1 MNEKLT
7 MLLGTF
13 GLHTAPMKKG
23 TSTKLLRR
31 SRIVARDRLRL
42 RKGEATMNA
51 LRTAIAGLTLLF
63 GATLVRADVIT
74 EWNRTATAIMNVA
87 MSDAV
92 NSVHGRYTRF
102 IAQIPLASNASADA
116 AASAA
121 AKDMLLRLF
130 PSQKARIEEFY
141 AVTLKGIPD
150 GAAKSTGIA
159 VGEQI
164 GAAVYADRSND
175 AINMPDSYRPIT
187 TPGVWIPTTPPLFP
201 QYATAKPWG
210 VKGADQFRPGPPPQL
225 SSALYARDYNET
237 RALGGMTSSK
247 RTPQQ
252 SEAVRFWSAGTFARS
267 WNEAASQLSGAKG
280 FDLADNARLFALLT
294 VGIADVTIADRDAKF
309 HYNFW
314 RPVTAIRN
322 GDRDDNGA
330 TERDAGW
337 LPSTPTP
344 MSPEYPSGAAI
355 IGGVAAAVLES
366 VFGARSVPRFAITD
380 IADSRVTREFDSIA
394 KLAEEQREVRIW
406 GGIHFRNS
414 LEVGDAMGRKIAEQ
428 LVANYLKPAR

>member
-1 MNEKLT
+1 MNAIRTVVVGLT
-7 MLLGTF
+7 MAL
-13 GLHTAPMKKG
+13 
-23 TSTKLLRR
+23 S
-31 SRIVARDRLRL
+31 
-42 RKGEATMNA
+42 ATQA
-51 LRTAIAGLTLLF
+51 S
-63 GATLVRADVIT
+63 ADVIT
-74 EWNRTATAIMNVA
+74 EWNQAATDLMRTIGIVGSPAARSMAMMNVA

-92 NSVHGRYTRF
+92 NSVRGRYTRF
-102 IAQIPLASNASADA
+102 IAQIPLASNASAEA

-121 AKDMLLRLF
+121 AKDALLRLF
-130 PSQKARIEEFY
+130 PAQKARIEEVY

-164 GAAVYADRSND
+164 AAAVYADRSND
-175 AINMPDSYRPIT
+175 AVNSPNNYRPIT

-201 QYATAKPWG
+201 EYATAKPWG
-210 VKGADQFRPGPPPQL
+210 MKGADQFRPGPPPQL
-225 SSALYARDYNET
+225 SSILYARDYNET
-237 RALGGMTSSK
+237 RTLGSKTSVK

-252 SEAVRFWSAGTFARS
+252 SEAVRFWSTGTFARS
-267 WNEAASQLSGAKG
+267 WNEAASQLSAAKG
-280 FDLADNARLFALLT
+280 LDLADNARLFALLT
-294 VGIADVTIADRDAKF
+294 VGIADVTIADRDGKF

-366 VFGARSVPRFAITD
+366 VFGAGSVPRFAITD
-380 IADSRVTREFDSIA
+380 IADSRVVREFDSIA

-414 LEVGDAMGRKIAEQ
+414 LEIGDAMGRKIADH
-428 LVANYLKPAR
+428 LVANYLKPTR

>member
-1 MNEKLT
+1 MQHQTRKTRNQCPREAAMNAIRTVVVGLT
-7 MLLGTF
+7 MAL
-13 GLHTAPMKKG
+13 
-23 TSTKLLRR
+23 S
-31 SRIVARDRLRL
+31 
-42 RKGEATMNA
+42 ATQA
-51 LRTAIAGLTLLF
+51 S
-63 GATLVRADVIT
+63 ADVIT
-74 EWNRTATAIMNVA
+74 EWNQAATDLMRTIGIVGSPAARSMAMMNVA

-92 NSVHGRYTRF
+92 NSVRGRYTRF
-102 IAQIPLASNASADA
+102 IAQIPLASNASAEA

-121 AKDMLLRLF
+121 AKDALLRLF
-130 PSQKARIEEFY
+130 PAQKARIEEVY

-164 GAAVYADRSND
+164 AAAVYADRSND
-175 AINMPDSYRPIT
+175 AVNSPDNYRPIT

-201 QYATAKPWG
+201 EYATAKPWG
-210 VKGADQFRPGPPPQL
+210 MKGADQFRPGPPPQL
-225 SSALYARDYNET
+225 SSILYARDYNET
-237 RALGGMTSSK
+237 RTLGSKTSVK

-252 SEAVRFWSAGTFARS
+252 SEAVRFWSTGTFARS
-267 WNEAASQLSGAKG
+267 WNEAASQLSAAKG
-280 FDLADNARLFALLT
+280 LDLADNARLFALLT
-294 VGIADVTIADRDAKF
+294 VGIADVTIADRDGKF

-366 VFGARSVPRFAITD
+366 VFGAGSVPRFAITD
-380 IADSRVTREFDSIA
+380 IADSRVVREFDSIA
-394 KLAEEQREVRIW
+394 KLAEEQRDVRIW

-414 LEVGDAMGRKIAEQ
+414 LEVGDAMGRKIADH
-428 LVANYLKPAR
+428 LVANYLKPTP

>member
-1 MNEKLT
+1 MNAIRTVVVGLT
-7 MLLGTF
+7 MAL
-13 GLHTAPMKKG
+13 
-23 TSTKLLRR
+23 S
-31 SRIVARDRLRL
+31 
-42 RKGEATMNA
+42 ATQA
-51 LRTAIAGLTLLF
+51 S
-63 GATLVRADVIT
+63 ADVIT
-74 EWNRTATAIMNVA
+74 EWNQAATDLMRTIGIVGSPAARSMAMMNVA

-92 NSVHGRYTRF
+92 NSVRGRYTRF
-102 IAQIPLASNASADA
+102 IAQIPLASNASAEA

-121 AKDMLLRLF
+121 AKDALLRLF
-130 PSQKARIEEFY
+130 PAQKARIEEVY

-164 GAAVYADRSND
+164 AAAVYVDRSND
-175 AINMPDSYRPIT
+175 AVNSPDNYRPIT

-201 QYATAKPWG
+201 EYATAKPWG
-210 VKGADQFRPGPPPQL
+210 MKGADQFRPGPPPQL
-225 SSALYARDYNET
+225 SSILYARDYNET
-237 RALGGMTSSK
+237 RTLGSKTSVK

-252 SEAVRFWSAGTFARS
+252 SEAVRFWSTGTFARS
-267 WNEAASQLSGAKG
+267 WNEAASQLSAAKG
-280 FDLADNARLFALLT
+280 LDLADNARLFALLT
-294 VGIADVTIADRDAKF
+294 VGIADVTIADRDGKF

-366 VFGARSVPRFAITD
+366 VFGAGSVPRFAITD
-380 IADSRVTREFDSIA
+380 IADSRVVREFDSIA
-394 KLAEEQREVRIW
+394 KLAEEQRNVRIW

-414 LEVGDAMGRKIAEQ
+414 LEVGDAMGRKIADH
-428 LVANYLKPAR
+428 LVANYLKPTP

>member
-1 MNEKLT
+1 MQHQTRKTRNQCRTVVVGLT
-7 MLLGTF
+7 MAL
-13 GLHTAPMKKG
+13 
-23 TSTKLLRR
+23 S
-31 SRIVARDRLRL
+31 
-42 RKGEATMNA
+42 ATQA
-51 LRTAIAGLTLLF
+51 S
-63 GATLVRADVIT
+63 ADVIT
-74 EWNRTATAIMNVA
+74 EWNQAATDLMRTIGIVGSPAARSMAMMNVA

-92 NSVHGRYTRF
+92 NSVRGRYTRF
-102 IAQIPLASNASADA
+102 IAQIPLASNASAEA

-121 AKDMLLRLF
+121 AKDALLRLF
-130 PSQKARIEEFY
+130 PAQKARIEEVY

-164 GAAVYADRSND
+164 AAAVYADRSND
-175 AINMPDSYRPIT
+175 AVNSPDNYRPIT

-201 QYATAKPWG
+201 EYATAKPWG
-210 VKGADQFRPGPPPQL
+210 MKGADQFRPGPPPQL
-225 SSALYARDYNET
+225 SSILYARDYNET
-237 RALGGMTSSK
+237 RTLGSKTSVK

-252 SEAVRFWSAGTFARS
+252 SEAVRFWSTGTFARS
-267 WNEAASQLSGAKG
+267 WNEAASQLSAAKG
-280 FDLADNARLFALLT
+280 LDLADNARLFALLT
-294 VGIADVTIADRDAKF
+294 VGIADVTIADRDGKF

-366 VFGARSVPRFAITD
+366 VFGAGSVPRFAITD
-380 IADSRVTREFDSIA
+380 IADSRVVREFDSIA
-394 KLAEEQREVRIW
+394 KLAEEQRDVRIW

-414 LEVGDAMGRKIAEQ
+414 LEVGDAMGRKIADH
-428 LVANYLKPAR
+428 LVANYLKPTP

>member
-1 MNEKLT
+1 MQHQTRKTRNQCPREAAMNAIRTVVVGLT
-7 MLLGTF
+7 MAL
-13 GLHTAPMKKG
+13 
-23 TSTKLLRR
+23 S
-31 SRIVARDRLRL
+31 
-42 RKGEATMNA
+42 ATQA
-51 LRTAIAGLTLLF
+51 S
-63 GATLVRADVIT
+63 ADVIT
-74 EWNRTATAIMNVA
+74 EWNQAATDLMRTIGIVGSPAARSMAMMNVA

-92 NSVHGRYTRF
+92 NSVRGRYTRF
-102 IAQIPLASNASADA
+102 IAQIPLASNASAEA

-121 AKDMLLRLF
+121 AKDALLRLF
-130 PSQKARIEEFY
+130 PAQKARIEEVY

-164 GAAVYADRSND
+164 AAAVYADRSND
-175 AINMPDSYRPIT
+175 AVNSPDNYRPIT

-201 QYATAKPWG
+201 EYATAKPWG
-210 VKGADQFRPGPPPQL
+210 MKGADQFRPGPPPQL
-225 SSALYARDYNET
+225 SSILYARDYNET
-237 RALGGMTSSK
+237 RTLGSKTSVK

-252 SEAVRFWSAGTFARS
+252 SEAVRFWSTGTFARS
-267 WNEAASQLSGAKG
+267 WNEAASQLSAAKG
-280 FDLADNARLFALLT
+280 LDLADNARLFALLT
-294 VGIADVTIADRDAKF
+294 VGIADVTIADRDGKF

-366 VFGARSVPRFAITD
+366 VFGAGSVPRFAITD
-380 IADSRVTREFDSIA
+380 IADSRVVREFDSIA
-394 KLAEEQREVRIW
+394 KLAEEQRNVRIW

-414 LEVGDAMGRKIAEQ
+414 LEVGDAMGRKIADH
-428 LVANYLKPAR
+428 LVANYLKPTR